1 MKKQWWGIIISGLA
15 IACLSGSVF
24 AQVPVKEVPV
34 KEEAAKKKVS
44 QVTVK
49 GKIVYSTTMK
59 SYVIRG
65 RGEVYGI
72 ANQNSAVLDPLA
84 KGKQIVTVEG
94 QTMGVDFLFINKI
107 DGAPYHGEKG
117 PQVK

>member
-24 AQVPVKEVPV
+24 AQVPVKEVPA

-59 SYVIRG
+59 RYVIRG
-65 RGEVYGI
+65 RGEMYGI
-72 ANQNSAVLDPLA
+72 ANQNSEVLDPLA
-84 KGKQIVTVEG
+84 KGKQTVTVEG
-94 QTMGVDFLFINKI
+94 HTMGVDFLFIEKI
-107 DGAPYHGEKG
+107 DGAPYQGEKG
-117 PQVK
+117 PELK